1 MSMDLRQISERLQYF
16 QGIAARHGYRAVP
29 ASKVYELFEATAQP
43 AALGFSSIKT
53 ALYGRAVND
62 DIVHLL
68 RLLAL
73 KGASYS
79 ICWGVSL
86 SYLPHRWSTG
96 LRWHRSFQASRFDLF
111 ETPHDY
117 FPAVMADW
125 REGEK
130 YIAHTQYGESYLQE
144 NLQVMWEQIGDEILG
159 WFSATQSLA
168 GVLEKAREQVE
179 RKRTGPQ
186 HQPNPLMVYAFTLGR
201 MGRAGEAKASLG
213 AFFQLG
219 RVSPD
224 EQANLEKALQRIC
237 AG

>member
-1 MSMDLRQISERLQYF
+1 MDLRQISERLQYF
-16 QGIAARHGYRAVP
+16 QGIAAKHGYRAVP

-43 AALGFSSIKT
+43 TTLGFSTIKT
-53 ALYGRAVND
+53 VLYGRVVND
-62 DIVHLL
+62 DIVHLMKL
-68 RLLAL
+68 QAL

-86 SYLPHRWSTG
+86 SYLPHRWSTY
-96 LRWHRSFQASRFDLF
+96 LRWHRSFKASRFDLF

-130 YIAHTQYGESYLQE
+130 YIAHTQYGESYLKE
-144 NLQVMWEQIGDEILG
+144 NLQTVWEQLSDEILG
-159 WFSATQSLA
+159 WFSAAQSLA
-168 GVLEKAREQVE
+168 GVLEKAHEQVG
-179 RKRTGPQ
+179 RKRTGP
-186 HQPNPLMVYAFTLGR
+186 HHHPHPLMVYAFTLGR
-201 MGRAGEAKASLG
+201 MERTEEAKASLG
-213 AFFQLG
+213 EFFQLD
-219 RVSPD
+219 RVPPE